1 MSDVTTAPKPE
12 TPPGD
17 EVRLF
22 RRYGARGWWIPVMLT
37 IALVFNI
44 LALTIPFLELSM
56 LLEPVMIY
64 DLPRSVWMMWT
75 QGLYLISILILGFSI
90 IFPLLKLLGMYTA
103 WFGAKTF
110 KRQERIL
117 GLVKNLGKWSF
128 MDIFVVSLLLALT
141 NDQWAISA
149 TPRIGVYF
157 FILAILISM
166 ATSEILHSMMLRL
179 SVQLG
184 HASPP
189 KDPAKLG
196 CPLVSFRWRGW
207 FIGVMLILAML
218 TFIAAVGFP
227 FLKIRQVMLSD
238 LAYNILEVVRAVLD
252 QKQPVIAT
260 VLFLSLVIMP
270 SIRIM
275 GAILLW
281 FGLFKE
287 RTRRRLYRWVGR
299 IARWSML
306 DVLGLALFLVLTEGQ
321 RMIQTQVLVGL
332 YFVICSI
339 LLAVVLPQLAGR
351 LDPSNRC
358 LAT

>member
-1 MSDVTTAPKPE
+1 MTDLPLQDDA
-12 TPPGD
+12 
-17 EVRLF
+17 RLF
-22 RRYGARGWWIPVMLT
+22 TRYGARGWWIPVLLT
-37 IALVFNI
+37 IALVFNV

-64 DLPRSVWMMWT
+64 DLPRSVWLMWQ

-90 IFPLLKLLGMYTA
+90 IFPLLKIAGMFTA
-103 WFGAKTF
+103 WFIPRSFRK
-110 KRQERIL
+110 QERIL

-128 MDIFVVSLLLALT
+128 MDILVVSLLLAMT

-157 FILAILISM
+157 FILSIIISM
-166 ATSEILHSMMLRL
+166 TTSEILHMMMLRL
-179 SVQLG
+179 SVRLG
-184 HASPP
+184 HESPP
-189 KDPAKLG
+189 KDPNMLG

-207 FIGVMLILAML
+207 FIGVMLVLAML
-218 TFIAAVGFP
+218 TYIAAVGFP
-227 FLKIRQVMLSD
+227 FLRIRQAMLSD
-238 LAYNILEVVRAVLD
+238 LSYNILEVIQAVRSQHQPIIAIVL
-252 QKQPVIAT
+252 
-260 VLFLSLVIMP
+260 LLCLVIFP
-270 SIRIM
+270 GIRII
-275 GAILLW
+275 GSIVLW

-299 IARWSML
+299 IARCSML
-306 DVLGLALFLVLTEGQ
+306 DVLGLALFLVMTEGQ
-321 RMIQTQVLVGL
+321 RMIKTELLVGL

-339 LLAVVLPQLAGR
+339 LLAVVLPLLASR